1 MTYNCCHLE
10 FCDHPEYHR
19 ETGPAIL
26 MTEKDSH
33 LYSGPQLLCDALG
46 VYIFTYLHL
55 LMPFL
60 PFLFLQYNVFDA
72 VSLCHTIFTTQTYLK
87 GTHNITYLQKE
98 LIFTIL
104 RYFLCIY
111 STIIG

>member
-1 MTYNCCHLE
+1 
-10 FCDHPEYHR
+10 
-19 ETGPAIL
+19 

-46 VYIFTYLHL
+46 VHVFNYLHL

-60 PFLFLQYNVFDA
+60 PFLCLQYNVFNA
-72 VSLCHTIFTTQTYLK
+72 VSLCHTTFTTQTYLK
-87 GTHNITYLQKE
+87 GTHHITYLQKE

-104 RYFLCIY
+104 RYFPCID
-111 STIIG
+111 STVIG